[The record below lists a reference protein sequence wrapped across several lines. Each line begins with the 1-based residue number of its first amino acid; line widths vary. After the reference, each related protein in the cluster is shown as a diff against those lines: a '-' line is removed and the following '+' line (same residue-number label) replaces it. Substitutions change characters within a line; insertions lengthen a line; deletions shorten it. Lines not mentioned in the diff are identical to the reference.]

1 MYELNVPLH
10 ILVGKKVVRLN
21 LNHYRN
27 MNYHILN
34 QAKIQFQKEIQQ
46 QVFALPQMSKIKIH
60 YTVYYRD
67 KRKFD
72 LDNIVSVIAKFLQDS
87 LVGAGIIEDDNYTII
102 IESSNSFGGISK
114 NNPRCL
120 VQITEVT

>member
-10 ILVGKKVVRLN
+10 VLVGKKVIRLN

-34 QAKIQFQKEIQQ
+34 QAKIQFQKEVQQ
-46 QVFALPQMSKIKIH
+46 QVFALPQMNKIKIH
-60 YTVYYRD
+60 YTIYYKD

-72 LDNIVSVIAKFLQDS
+72 LDNIVSVIAKFTQDA
-87 LVGAGIIEDDNYTII
+87 LVENGIIKEDDYTII
-102 IESSNSFGGISK
+102 VGSSNSFGGIDK
-114 NNPRCL
+114 LNPRCSI
-120 VQITEVT
+120 QITEV